1 MFFQEVSINTMQ
13 VEFLSTVNKIELII
27 IIIQFI

>member
-1 MFFQEVSINTMQ
+1 MFYQEVSINKMQ

-27 IIIQFI
+27 VIIQFI